1 MDVDDQLA
9 KAFVSDEPISSAH
22 LKVVTPPYGA
32 WTEYVSGGVTLL
44 SISSTKH
51 KERPLRWVQCLV
63 VTNVRHPLESSFQ
76 KAPSDMD
83 CHIDGCI
90 AVVAH
95 TYVLLQGSPGI
106 ITRPRPLFR
115 CDPIWGCYNIFA
127 ANTVAEVALRL
138 VRLGNMNYEVT
149 ETIQKVATAY
159 DCRMVENVVSHQLTH
174 FVIDGESHQQVRPDI
189 M

>member
-22 LKVVTPPYGA
+22 L
-32 WTEYVSGGVTLL
+32 E
-44 SISSTKH
+44 
-51 KERPLRWVQCLV
+51 V

-95 TYVLLQGSPGI
+95 TYVLLQGSPVTGRTANNI
-106 ITRPRPLFR
+106 
-115 CDPIWGCYNIFA
+115 YNTPCF
-127 ANTVAEVALRL
+127 
-138 VRLGNMNYEVT
+138 
-149 ETIQKVATAY
+149 
-159 DCRMVENVVSHQLTH
+159 
-174 FVIDGESHQQVRPDI
+174 
-189 M
+189 

>member
-1 MDVDDQLA
+1 MLWHQNSGA
-9 KAFVSDEPISSAH
+9 KPLPLNSGAMAF
-22 LKVVTPPYGA
+22 
-32 WTEYVSGGVTLL
+32 
-44 SISSTKH
+44 
-51 KERPLRWVQCLV
+51 LV
-63 VTNVRHPLESSFQ
+63 VTSVRHPLESSFQ

-83 CHIDGCI
+83 CHINGFI

-95 TYVLLQGSPGI
+95 TYVLLQGSPVTGR
-106 ITRPRPLFR
+106 TV
-115 CDPIWGCYNIFA
+115 DNIFA

-138 VRLGNMNYEVT
+138 VRSGNMNYEVT